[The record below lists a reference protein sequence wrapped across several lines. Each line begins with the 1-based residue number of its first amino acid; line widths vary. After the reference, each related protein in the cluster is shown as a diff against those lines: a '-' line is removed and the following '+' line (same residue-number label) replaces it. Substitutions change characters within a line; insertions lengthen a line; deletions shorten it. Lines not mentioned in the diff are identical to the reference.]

1 MSMGLHRCAVSP
13 SHSCTAPSEARPRL
27 CHACSPCAAPPA
39 QVGRPHT
46 PDPPKLHAGP
56 ARRLPDLPAR
66 VACWGWPGLHPP
78 PHEAW
83 WGVPAQPGGPPPF
96 PSSTLPDPSTNME
109 HVHQKAHVDRGSCA
123 SLQTWARPA
132 SGWLSEAV
140 SAAGMASDL
149 SPNERQCKAW
159 AESPGDGP
167 GTHAAFQTAGSY
179 LVWDAATAAHLR
191 TTYGVGTA
199 AVGALPGLKAHLR
212 GKDGALPVALS
223 AEEAFLLAEAGVLTV
238 LSSTASEA
246 VSVDTLAAT
255 CDLIKAAVLR
265 SLLLEGWR
273 VTDGGRYG
281 VDFLLYGTDPACAH
295 AQHMVLVLRAAD
307 SPPTVLHVA
316 SLSRLATRTAKTLLV
331 ATVAASGHV
340 HFKEV
345 TRNHAPAALPQQVA
359 AVGDSWLYSAAPA
372 AQRAERGEETASS
385 TPVNN
390 VATATP
396 A

>member
-1 MSMGLHRCAVSP
+1 MKQGQDYATPARRAQPLQRKWEGPIPQTHPNCMQGRRVGCLICQHVS
-13 SHSCTAPSEARPRL
+13 L
-27 CHACSPCAAPPA
+27 
-39 QVGRPHT
+39 VG
-46 PDPPKLHAGP
+46 AGP
-56 ARRLPDLPAR
+56 ACTPLLTKLGGGCLRSQ
-66 VACWGWPGLHPP
+66 
-78 PHEAW
+78 EA
-83 WGVPAQPGGPPPF
+83 PPPF